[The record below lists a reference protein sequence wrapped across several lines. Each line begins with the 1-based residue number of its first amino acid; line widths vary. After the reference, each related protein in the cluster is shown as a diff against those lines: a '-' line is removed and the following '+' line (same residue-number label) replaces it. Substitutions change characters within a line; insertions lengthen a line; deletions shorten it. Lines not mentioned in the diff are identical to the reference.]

1 MHVEIWQLVLI
12 VLYGFFI
19 NYEKNSTMCGTY
31 QPVTCGFVVGL
42 ILGDVKTGLTVGGT
56 LQLMSLG
63 ISNFGGA
70 SVPDYQTATIV
81 GAFVTIST
89 AQTPEIGITI
99 GIPVALFM
107 VQLDVIRNTIGIWL
121 VHQAEHFME
130 KRDYRKIEWMQYIGL
145 FITMATTGIPVLL
158 AVAFGPELVKTIL
171 NYTPEWLIGGLSVAG
186 GLLPAVGVGL
196 LLRYLPVKDY
206 FSFLIIGFLLA
217 VYLKVAILGVALAG
231 AAIALLIYKKEA
243 NAPEMTVAGNGGM
256 NDDE

>member
-1 MHVEIWQLVLI
+1 MNVQFWQMALI
-12 VLYGFFI
+12 VLYGFYI

-42 ILGDVKTGLTVGGT
+42 ILGDIPTGLTVGGT

-107 VQLDVIRNTIGIWL
+107 VQLDVLRNTFGIYL

-130 KRDYRKIEWMQYIGL
+130 KREYHKIEWMQYIGVVV
-145 FITMATTGIPVLL
+145 TMATTGIPVLL
-158 AVAFGPELVKTIL
+158 AVAFGPELVNTIL
-171 NYTPEWLIGGLSVAG
+171 DNTPQWLIGGLSVAG

-196 LLRYLPVKDY
+196 LLRYLPVKEY
-206 FSFLIIGFLLA
+206 FSFLLIGFLLA
-217 VYLKVAILGVALAG
+217 VYLNVPILGVALAG
-231 AAIALLIYKKEA
+231 AAIALLIYKKDSVTTSPTI
-243 NAPEMTVAGNGGM
+243 APTGGM

>member
-1 MHVEIWQLVLI
+1 MHVEIWQLLLI

-121 VHQAEHFME
+121 VHQSEKFME
-130 KRDYRKIEWMQYIGL
+130 KRDYRKIEWMQYIGVL
-145 FITMATTGIPVLL
+145 ITMATTGIPVLL

-231 AAIALLIYKKEA
+231 VAVALLIYKKET
-243 NAPEMTVAGNGGM
+243 NTPEMTVASNGGM

>member
-1 MHVEIWQLVLI
+1 M
-12 VLYGFFI
+12 
-19 NYEKNSTMCGTY
+19 
-31 QPVTCGFVVGL
+31 
-42 ILGDVKTGLTVGGT
+42 
-56 LQLMSLG
+56 
-63 ISNFGGA
+63 
-70 SVPDYQTATIV
+70 
-81 GAFVTIST
+81 TIST

-121 VHQAEHFME
+121 VHQAEKYME
-130 KRDYRKIEWMQYIGL
+130 KRDYRKIEWMQYIGVI
-145 FITMATTGIPVLL
+145 ITMATTGIPVLL
-158 AVAFGPELVKTIL
+158 AVVFGPELVKTIL
-171 NYTPEWLIGGLSVAG
+171 NYTPEWLIGGLRVAG

-206 FSFLIIGFLLA
+206 FSFLIIGFLMA

-243 NAPEMTVAGNGGM
+243 QITAVPVSAGGM